1 MTNGGGGH
9 GGNGGGGGGSGSGGG
24 DVEEAAPIRGRGR
37 RVVMVV
43 GRAMAAAMAVA
54 MAAAT
59 PMATMAVAV
68 AVAVA
73 VALVMAVAV
82 AVAAAVAVVVVIP
95 TPLRLQQPT
104 VVLEGGWRGNACQ
117 VLKNT
122 GWCLAPKGSS
132 AFGIRV
138 TGIRPSPQK
147 RVKWWW
153 WCRGGKCCVGAHIP
167 LAAPNTH
174 CGIEGGYGERT
185 TTAHATAFEG
195 SRVRGFG
202 GSRFD
207 SRGPHPFL

>member
-1 MTNGGGGH
+1 
-9 GGNGGGGGGSGSGGG
+9 
-24 DVEEAAPIRGRGR
+24 
-37 RVVMVV
+37 MV
-43 GRAMAAAMAVA
+43 GWAMAAAMVVVA
-54 MAAAT
+54 A
-59 PMATMAVAV
+59 PMAVAV
-68 AVAVA
+68 AVA
-73 VALVMAVAV
+73 
-82 AVAAAVAVVVVIP
+82 VVVIP

-117 VLKNT
+117 VFKNT

-147 RVKWWW
+147 RVKRWW
-153 WCRGGKCCVGAHIP
+153 WCRGGKCCVGAPIP

-185 TTAHATAFEG
+185 TTAHATALEG
-195 SRVRGFG
+195 STVRGFG

-207 SRGPHPFL
+207 SRGPHPFHSKWDHRP

>member
-1 MTNGGGGH
+1 M
-9 GGNGGGGGGSGSGGG
+9 
-24 DVEEAAPIRGRGR
+24 
-37 RVVMVV
+37 VMVV

-54 MAAAT
+54 MAVAT

-82 AVAAAVAVVVVIP
+82 AVAAAVAVAVAVVIP

-122 GWCLAPKGSS
+122 EWCLAPKGSS

-138 TGIRPSPQK
+138 TGIRPSPQ
-147 RVKWWW
+147 RLVKWWCAVA
-153 WCRGGKCCVGAHIP
+153 CR
-167 LAAPNTH
+167 
-174 CGIEGGYGERT
+174 
-185 TTAHATAFEG
+185 
-195 SRVRGFG
+195 
-202 GSRFD
+202 
-207 SRGPHPFL
+207 HPESLT

>member
-1 MTNGGGGH
+1 
-9 GGNGGGGGGSGSGGG
+9 
-24 DVEEAAPIRGRGR
+24 
-37 RVVMVV
+37 MVV

-54 MAAAT
+54 MAVAT

>member
-1 MTNGGGGH
+1 
-9 GGNGGGGGGSGSGGG
+9 
-24 DVEEAAPIRGRGR
+24 
-37 RVVMVV
+37 MVV
-43 GRAMAAAMAVA
+43 GRAMAAAKAVA
-54 MAAAT
+54 VVVAT
-59 PMATMAVAV
+59 PMAVAV
-68 AVAVA
+68 AVAVVVA
-73 VALVMAVAV
+73 VVMAVAV

-138 TGIRPSPQK
+138 TGIRPSPPK

-195 SRVRGFG
+195 SWVRGFG